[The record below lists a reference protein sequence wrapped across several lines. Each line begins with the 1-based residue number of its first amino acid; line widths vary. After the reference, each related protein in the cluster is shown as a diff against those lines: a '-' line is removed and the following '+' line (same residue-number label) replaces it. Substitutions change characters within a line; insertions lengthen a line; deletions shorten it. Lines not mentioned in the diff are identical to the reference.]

1 MTSNATLPSSSRQK
15 PWEFWQIIRGTE
27 ERWFLVF
34 TSILEI
40 AREIVIG
47 DSRILNIVEI
57 RIRYVSIGGKDQLV
71 ENELVHELRV
81 FAIKFLLNDL

>member
-1 MTSNATLPSSSRQK
+1 MFA
-15 PWEFWQIIRGTE
+15 
-27 ERWFLVF
+27 
-34 TSILEI
+34 SILEI

-47 DSRILNIVEI
+47 DSWILNIVEA
-57 RIRYVSIGGKDQLV
+57 RTRYMFIGGKDQLV

>member
-1 MTSNATLPSSSRQK
+1 MFA
-15 PWEFWQIIRGTE
+15 
-27 ERWFLVF
+27 
-34 TSILEI
+34 SILEI

-47 DSRILNIVEI
+47 DSWILNIVEV
-57 RIRYVSIGGKDQLV
+57 RTRYMSIGGKDQLV